1 MNKATELLQQA
12 KTFFIATA
20 DGDQPRVR
28 PFGAVAEIDGK
39 TYLSMN
45 NTKKVFKQL
54 KQNSKCEICGMLS
67 PTKWFRITGTLAQ
80 DDSNAS
86 RAEFLKQ
93 CPLPMYKADD
103 GIFEIMYFTSVSGTV
118 ESFDG
123 PKEEF

>member
-1 MNKATELLQQA
+1 
-12 KTFFIATA
+12 
-20 DGDQPRVR
+20 VR
-28 PFGAVAEIDGK
+28 PFGAEAENNGK
-39 TYLSMN
+39 PYLSMN

-54 KQNSKCEICGMLS
+54 QQNSKCEICGMLS

>member
-12 KTFFIATA
+12 KTFFIATVE
-20 DGDQPRVR
+20 DDQPRVR
-28 PFGAVAEIDGK
+28 PFGAVAEINGK

-54 KQNSKCEICGMLS
+54 MANPKCEICGMLE
-67 PTKWFRITGTLAQ
+67 PTKWFRITGKLAH

-93 CPLPMYKADD
+93 CPLPMYTADD
-103 GIFEIMYFTSVSGTV
+103 GIFAILYFTEVSGTI
-118 ESFDG
+118 ESFDA

>member
-12 KTFFIATA
+12 KTFFIATVE
-20 DGDQPRVR
+20 DGQPRVR
-28 PFGAVAEIDGK
+28 PFGAVAEINGK

-45 NTKKVFKQL
+45 NTKKVFNQL
-54 KQNSKCEICGMLS
+54 MANPKCEISGMLG
-67 PTKWFRITGTLAQ
+67 PGKWFRITGKLAH
-80 DDSNAS
+80 DDSNES

-103 GIFEIMYFTSVSGTV
+103 GIFAICYFTECSGTI
-118 ESFDG
+118 ESFTE